1 MSARLQF
8 LLTIFFVVA
17 VTAIFLTLSQAN
29 LKAPKG
35 AAGTGFE
42 QEQGFATLQGLLKE
56 EAPHTAGSAANA
68 EVRNRIVAAFNA
80 AGYRPE
86 IQSAVQCTPPAR
98 GIGCTYVENII
109 AVHKGT
115 QPGKAILATAHY
127 DGVPAGPG
135 VGDDLAGTAVM
146 LELASAMA
154 TRQTKNDII
163 FLITDGEETGLRGAI
178 AFAQHHPLF
187 KQVGIVV
194 NVEARGASGPSMMFE
209 TGEGSLGL
217 MHLFARAVPRPSANS
232 LTYEVYKLL
241 PNDTDFSI
249 YREAAGLSGFNFA
262 FSNSASLYHSEY
274 DNLTNL
280 NRNTLQHHG
289 DNAFAIVG
297 ALADADLEALKSS
310 SNASYFD
317 IYSRTLIVWPSWL
330 NIPLALLSLIA
341 IVGLIYVHRD
351 TFLFRTGAWAVAAVI
366 ATPLLLFG
374 AGWLLSYPLG
384 IWPGVHP
391 LDHPAPGSARIALAT
406 TGIATALLLAMV
418 LARRLEPRALFLV
431 SWLLLAVIA
440 LAAAIFISGASF
452 PFLWPVVAV
461 ALVGWIETLI
471 RKPGML
477 TVTAVIGFLFASF
490 FWFTFLLFL
499 ELVLGF
505 DLSQFKIL
513 VLFPVVL
520 ALTPVLVRAH
530 ALWEARAA
538 FAALLLTI
546 GIAAWSASI
555 TPAYAPDHPRGQNL
569 TYYDDGTA
577 APLWTVGFIGAPD
590 ENYLKAMGFPS
601 KNETLM
607 QAGLF
612 PAEVRLK
619 PATDLKLE
627 GPTFVP
633 EQVLLQDK
641 AKVLRGTMKGARG
654 GLNLA
659 IALPPRS
666 GVQSIRVAGQETVTA
681 SRFNEERPVLVRL
694 IGLADRNIP
703 IEITFDPARNPEV
716 SLIERSPL
724 PDGEEPRALVLARA
738 PDAAP
743 VHTSD
748 NAVVIRKANLTRLA
762 GEVSPAH

>member
-1 MSARLQF
+1 MTARLRF
-8 LLTIFFVVA
+8 LLTMLFAVA
-17 VTAIFLTLSQAN
+17 VMAIFLSLSQSN

-35 AAGTGFE
+35 PAGTGFE

-56 EAPHTAGSAANA
+56 EAPHTAGSPANA

-86 IQSAVQCTPPAR
+86 IQARVQCSPPER
-98 GIGCTYVENII
+98 GNGCTYVENII

-115 QPGKAILATAHY
+115 GSGKAILATAHY
-127 DGVPAGPG
+127 DSVPAGPG

-146 LELASAMA
+146 LELASAMS

-163 FLITDGEETGLRGAI
+163 FLITDGEETGLRGAL
-178 AFAQHHPLF
+178 AFTDHPLF

-209 TGEGSLGL
+209 TGEGSSEL

-241 PNDTDFSI
+241 PNDTDFSV
-249 YREAAGLSGFNFA
+249 YRQKANLSGFNFA
-262 FSNSASLYHSEY
+262 FSNSASLYHSEF

-297 ALADADLEALKSS
+297 ALADTDLESLKSS

-317 IYSRTLIVWPSWL
+317 VYGRTLVIWPSWL

-341 IVGLIYVHRD
+341 IAGLIYVHRD
-351 TFLFRTGAWAVAAVI
+351 TYLFRTAAWAVAATI
-366 ATPLLLFG
+366 ATPVLLYG

-391 LDHPAPGSARIALAT
+391 LDHPDPASARIALAT
-406 TGIATALLLAMV
+406 TGIATSLLLAMF
-418 LARRLEPRALFLV
+418 LARRLEPRALLLV
-431 SWLLLAVIA
+431 SWLLLAVLA

-461 ALVGWIETLI
+461 ALFGWIETLI
-471 RKPGML
+471 RRPGML
-477 TVTAVIGFLFASF
+477 TLTAVIGFVFAAF
-490 FWFTFLLFL
+490 FWLPFLLFL

-513 VLFPVVL
+513 VIFPVVL
-520 ALTPVLVRAH
+520 ALTPVLVAAH
-530 ALWEARAA
+530 STWEARAV
-538 FAALLLTI
+538 FAALLLTV
-546 GIAAWSASI
+546 GVAAWSASA
-555 TPAYAPDHPRGQNL
+555 TKPYAPDHPRGQNL

-577 APLWTVGFIGAPD
+577 APLRTVGFVGRPD
-590 ENYLKAMGFPS
+590 ENYLTAMGFPPKDES
-601 KNETLM
+601 YM

-612 PAEVRLK
+612 PAEARLK
-619 PATDLKLE
+619 PATDLKLD
-627 GPTFVP
+627 GPAFVP
-633 EQVLLQDK
+633 AQLMLQDK
-641 AKVLRGTMKGARG
+641 SQVLRGTIKGARG

-681 SRFNEERPVLVRL
+681 SRLNEEKPVLVRF
-694 IGLADRNIP
+694 IGFADRNIP
-703 IEITFDPARNPEV
+703 IDITFDPARNPELT
-716 SLIERSPL
+716 LIERSPL
-724 PDGEEPRALVLARA
+724 PDGEETRALTIARA

-743 VHTSD
+743 VHAGD
-748 NAVVIRKANLTRLA
+748 GAVVVRKASLTRLA
-762 GEVSPAH
+762 GEVQPAR